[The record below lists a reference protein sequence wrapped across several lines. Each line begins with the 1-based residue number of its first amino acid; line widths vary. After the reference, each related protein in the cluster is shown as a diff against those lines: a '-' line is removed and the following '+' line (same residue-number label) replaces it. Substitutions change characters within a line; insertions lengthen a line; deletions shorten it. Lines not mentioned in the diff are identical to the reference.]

1 MNSIRFNW
9 LLARYKYSH
18 KAAEELYE
26 TYYPMIVCYINR
38 QFRGRIDGRDVAQQ
52 FFLKL
57 FELKAYNI
65 RAPNA
70 WVHTVARNLAI
81 DILRKEESQ
90 KAIETFE
97 LAEESYVPDDISEI
111 LSCLNDSEKKI
122 IYLHYWE
129 RYRLT
134 EIAVMTKM
142 KYDAVKY
149 FHSTAKK
156 KLRNEYKTYEKVT
169 DH

>member
-1 MNSIRFNW
+1 MNNIRFNW
-9 LLARYKYSH
+9 LLERYKHSH

-26 TYYPMIVCYINR
+26 IYYPLIVCYIKR
-38 QFRGRIDGRDVAQQ
+38 QFRGKVDGRDVAQQ

-70 WVHTVARNLAI
+70 WVHTVAHNIAI
-81 DILRKEESQ
+81 DILRKEGKE

-97 LAEESYVPDDISEI
+97 LAEDPYIPDDVSEL
-111 LSCLNDSEKKI
+111 LSCLNDSEKQV

-129 RYRLT
+129 RY
-134 EIAVMTKM
+134 
-142 KYDAVKY
+142 
-149 FHSTAKK
+149 
-156 KLRNEYKTYEKVT
+156 
-169 DH
+169 

>member
-1 MNSIRFNW
+1 MNNMRFNW
-9 LLARYKYSH
+9 LLERYKHSH

-26 TYYPMIVCYINR
+26 IYYPLIVCYIKR
-38 QFRGRIDGRDVAQQ
+38 QFRGKVDGRDVAQQ

-70 WVHTVARNLAI
+70 WVHTVAHNIAI
-81 DILRKEESQ
+81 DILRKEGKE

-97 LAEESYVPDDISEI
+97 LAEDPYIPDDVSEL
-111 LSCLNDSEKKI
+111 LSCLNDSEKQV

-134 EIAVMTKM
+134 EIAEMIKIE
-142 KYDAVKY
+142 YGAVRY

-156 KLRNEYKTYEKVT
+156 KLRKEYKNYEKIT
-169 DH
+169 DA

>member
-9 LLARYKYSH
+9 LLERYKHSH

-26 TYYPMIVCYINR
+26 IYYPLIVCYIKR
-38 QFRGRIDGRDVAQQ
+38 QFRGKVDGRDVAQQ

-70 WVHTVARNLAI
+70 WVHTVAHNIAI
-81 DILRKEESQ
+81 DILRKEGKE

-97 LAEESYVPDDISEI
+97 LAEDPYIPDDVSEI
-111 LSCLNDSEKKI
+111 LGCLNDSEKQV

-134 EIAVMTKM
+134 EIAEMTKI

-149 FHSTAKK
+149 FHGTAKK
-156 KLRNEYKTYEKVT
+156 KLRKEYKTYEKIA
-169 DH
+169 DP